1 MTDHTRNTSPATLL
15 VVDDNS
21 ANLRLL
27 ADMLT
32 SRGYNVR
39 TALDGPTALKLVDEI
54 HPDTILLDIAMP
66 NMNGYEVC
74 RRLKANE
81 ATRRIPVV
89 FISAL
94 TETDDIVKGFDV
106 GGADYIT
113 KPFKFREVLARVEN
127 QITLTRQRVEIE
139 ALHQQDRQHFET
151 LDRMKT
157 EFIRMATHDL
167 RNPLNVI
174 LGYLKLMEQIKVDEK
189 DRGLVNE
196 GRKAITDSVEKMR
209 QMVTDLLDLSQ
220 LETGLTLTTAPVPL
234 HAIVDKSLN
243 GLQVVASQHNLT
255 LTLELLP
262 EDVMILAELDLPVAR
277 DR

>member
-1 MTDHTRNTSPATLL
+1 MTDQTKLAAPATLL

-27 ADMLT
+27 ADMLS
-32 SRGYNVR
+32 SRGYAVT
-39 TALDGPTALKLVDEI
+39 TALDGPTALALVGEI
-54 HPDTILLDIAMP
+54 HPDVILLDIAMP
-66 NMNGYEVC
+66 SMNGYEVC
-74 RRLKANE
+74 RRLKASE
-81 ATRRIPVV
+81 STRSIPVV

-127 QITLTRQRVEIE
+127 QITMTRQRLEIE
-139 ALHQQDRQHFET
+139 ALRQQDRQHFET

-174 LGYLKLMEQIKVDEK
+174 LGYLKLMEPVQVGEK
-189 DRGLVNE
+189 DRELWPRGT
-196 GRKAITDSVEKMR
+196 RRSR
-209 QMVTDLLDLSQ
+209 
-220 LETGLTLTTAPVPL
+220 TAWRRC
-234 HAIVDKSLN
+234 
-243 GLQVVASQHNLT
+243 
-255 LTLELLP
+255 
-262 EDVMILAELDLPVAR
+262 AR
-277 DR
+277 W